1 MKREVDPADLV
12 GKVFANAYH
21 ISAKPEYDDT
31 GLPGSFGLAFTD
43 GSRYHVR
50 IRGPEVAD
58 IDVDVDEDDLAGK
71 HVTAAS
77 LLRYE
82 GHFFYHYPI
91 IGLWNDGMMDHVALG
106 IKVEGSEEWIK
117 FIATEDEYDSDGD
130 GLAKSEYHDVFLVKI
145 GIAAKKNRSRKR
157 WCVDW

>member
-1 MKREVDPADLV
+1 MAGKREVDPADLV

-21 ISAKPEYDDT
+21 ISAKPEDD
-31 GLPGSFGLAFTD
+31 LPGSFGFAFTD

-50 IRGPEVAD
+50 ISGPEEAD
-58 IDVDVDEDDLAGK
+58 IDIDVDEDDLAGK

-82 GHFFYHYPI
+82 GHFFYHYPS

-106 IKVEGSEEWIK
+106 LKMDGSEEWVK
-117 FIATEDEYDSDGD
+117 FIATEEEYDSDGD
-130 GLAKSEYHDVFLVKI
+130 GLAKSEYHDVFLVKMKEV
-145 GIAAKKNRSRKR
+145 AAKKTRSRKR
-157 WCVDW
+157 